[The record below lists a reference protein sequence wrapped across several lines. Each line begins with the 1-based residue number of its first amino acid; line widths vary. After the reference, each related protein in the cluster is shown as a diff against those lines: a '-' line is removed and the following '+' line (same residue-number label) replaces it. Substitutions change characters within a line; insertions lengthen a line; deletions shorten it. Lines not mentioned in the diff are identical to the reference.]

1 MFVGMLLGLILT
13 MRFFPDTPIARA
25 MHRAFVER
33 PLAKLADMSRAHL
46 IFGVI
51 ALVMLFSS
59 AELIML
65 LGSSDLVM
73 LMAWDVSLYVDAVIA
88 VWTVAAVTRLK
99 GAWRYALG
107 RIAAPFRAH
116 DRAPRAAGSRPPVRL
131 PTMPTRTARAGAT
144 RSRPESA
151 RHKGR
156 VRRRP
161 R

>member
-1 MFVGMLLGLILT
+1 MFVGMLFGIVLAMKL
-13 MRFFPDTPIARA
+13 FPETPIARA

-73 LMAWDVSLYVDAVIA
+73 LMAWDVSLYVDAAIA

-99 GAWRYALG
+99 GAWRYAVSRLG
-107 RIAAPFRAH
+107 SPL
-116 DRAPRAAGSRPPVRL
+116 RAARARTSRRRLVTARPP
-131 PTMPTRTARAGAT
+131 ANDADEDGAGWAY
-144 RSRPESA
+144 A
-151 RHKGR
+151 LAA
-156 VRRRP
+156 
-161 R
+161 